1 MRKVLLSLILGIGLL
16 VLPFNTIAQKPS
28 QVQVDK
34 IYSSVAELFVEDY
47 SGSMHMACS
56 ATAFEK
62 VTLPGTPVVYKY
74 RFVSAAHCVGGDS
87 DAKQKLEKFF
97 ISDDV
102 RGEKTFT
109 AAKLIE
115 AGDKTKGDDFSLFEV
130 KTSLDYTY
138 IPLGDNQKLKMGD
151 PVLSVAAPYGLGK
164 QFYMGYISEL
174 SLDRPPV
181 DAGEVQWTDLML
193 IEIGGGPGSSGSS
206 IVSVDQNAIIG
217 FLVGGAGGDT
227 GKLCVPVAKF
237 KEFVAAVDA
246 GTYKKATSGQKLAA
260 DDKE

>member
-1 MRKVLLSLILGIGLL
+1 MMKAALAVLCLFLSS
-16 VLPFNTIAQKPS
+16 PAFAQKPS
-28 QVQVDK
+28 QAQVSR
-34 IYSSVAELFVEDY
+34 IYNSVAELFVEDD

-62 VTLPGTPVVYKY
+62 VQNPGSPVTYKY
-74 RFVSAAHCVGGDS
+74 RFASAAHCVTGDS

-102 RGEKTFT
+102 KGEKTFT

-130 KTSLDYTY
+130 KTALDYEY
-138 IPLGDNQKLKMGD
+138 LPLGDNQKLQLGD

-181 DAGEVQWTDLML
+181 DAGSVQWTDLML

-217 FLVGGAGGDT
+217 FLVGGASGDV
-227 GKLCVPVAKF
+227 GKLCVPVSKF
-237 KEFVAAVDA
+237 KAFVEAVDK
-246 GTYKKATSGQKLAA
+246 GTYKKSTKGQELS
-260 DDKE
+260 DKDEE